1 MKMSEREEREQSI
14 VVDKEKKK
22 KKAGSLLGVRK
33 RSLDVRIEAE
43 NKEMGAVEAS
53 QLWMY
58 GWDRM

>member
-1 MKMSEREEREQSI
+1 MSEREEREQSI
-14 VVDKEKKK
+14 VADK

-33 RSLDVRIEAE
+33 RSLDVRIEVE